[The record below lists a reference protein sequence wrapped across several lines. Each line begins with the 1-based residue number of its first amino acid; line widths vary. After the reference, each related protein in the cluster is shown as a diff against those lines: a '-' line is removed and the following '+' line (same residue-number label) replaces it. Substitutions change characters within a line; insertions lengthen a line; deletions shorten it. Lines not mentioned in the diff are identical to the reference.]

1 MSNYIYAGHETAE
14 LVDAIQANKAH
25 TLIREL
31 NFRFG
36 LKVLGTT
43 NWGDGHLNTAFL
55 LTNSQG
61 DMAGFPI
68 GTAYVSS
75 ERTFDRDNNTVWED
89 RYNFY
94 SRYVMKERGRTET
107 DRRTWSSKK
116 LSSLMTTIKKHDV
129 VPDDTDLL
137 DHHSQSVRGGVKRV
151 MRKLGDTFK
160 STSLNADQLHKLF
173 KHVFDGAE
181 LTPEETSIYKI
192 QLDKY
197 NEVDKTTETKLSE
210 VIRMFGKEF
219 YAVGVNR
226 LGDIAVATMRF
237 ETDMQ
242 RLKDGIVGKEQF
254 KVIKPFK
261 HIKSIDE
268 VPELIPVMTMLK
280 VSTEGSGRE
289 LLGNCIPVSD
299 HFFEDLDLVVAFSTF
314 PSEYDYVWALT
325 PCQI

>member
-1 MSNYIYAGHETAE
+1 MSNYIQAGHETAE
-14 LVDAIQANKAH
+14 LIDAIQTNKAH
-25 TLIREL
+25 TLLREL

-36 LKVLGTT
+36 LRVLNTT
-43 NWGDGHLNTAFL
+43 KWGDGHLSTAFL
-55 LTNSQG
+55 MTNSSG

-68 GTAYVSS
+68 GMAYVSS
-75 ERTFDRDNNTVWED
+75 ERVINSEGNVVWED
-89 RYNFY
+89 KYNFY
-94 SRYVMKERGRTET
+94 SRYVMKERGRTDT

-129 VPDDTDLL
+129 IPDDTDLL
-137 DHHSQSVRGGVKRV
+137 NHHCQSIRGGVKRV
-151 MRKLGDTFK
+151 MNKLGDTYK
-160 STSLNADQLHKLF
+160 TTNLNADQLHKLF
-173 KHVFDGAE
+173 KHVFDGTE

-226 LGDIAVATMRF
+226 LGDIAVATMQF
-237 ETDMQ
+237 DTDMQ
-242 RLKDGIVGKEQF
+242 RLKDGILGKDQF

-268 VPELIPVMTMLK
+268 VPDLVPVMTMLK
-280 VSTEGSGRE
+280 VCNEGSGRE
-289 LLGNCIPVSD
+289 LLGNCIPATD
-299 HFFEDLDLVVAFSTF
+299 HFFMELDLVTAFSTF